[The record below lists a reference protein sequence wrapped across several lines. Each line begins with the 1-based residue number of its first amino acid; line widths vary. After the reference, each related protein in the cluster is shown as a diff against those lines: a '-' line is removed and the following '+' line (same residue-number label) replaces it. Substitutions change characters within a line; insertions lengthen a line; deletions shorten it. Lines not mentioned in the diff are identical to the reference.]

1 MYYFWITFISIFIII
16 YLCFAEKTEMY
27 QTKNPSILI
36 VVISKQNELER
47 WNSEKQF
54 WVMYQEYGKKFNIDV
69 VFSECQENF
78 TSKES
83 CHESYIPGIF
93 QKTILTLSHYKN
105 YDFYVRTNLSTVY
118 IFPYLQKYIQDN
130 FKRTSRKPIVSG
142 HCNSWGI
149 SGTGILM
156 NRKARDL
163 LVTKGRKRKYFEI
176 NKQYDDVVIGKLF
189 KKYHAKFICKP
200 FLYMWNKHTSIEE
213 NLQTVQHNYYPSIR
227 LRFDHDNIGLYQ
239 GICRRICQHFY

>member
-27 QTKNPSILI
+27 QTKNPSVLI

-54 WVMYQEYGKKFNIDV
+54 WEMYQEYGKKFNIDV

-105 YDFYVRTNLSTVY
+105 M
-118 IFPYLQKYIQDN
+118 IF
-130 FKRTSRKPIVSG
+130 
-142 HCNSWGI
+142 
-149 SGTGILM
+149 M
-156 NRKARDL
+156 
-163 LVTKGRKRKYFEI
+163 FE
-176 NKQYDDVVIGKLF
+176 
-189 KKYHAKFICKP
+189 
-200 FLYMWNKHTSIEE
+200 
-213 NLQTVQHNYYPSIR
+213 
-227 LRFDHDNIGLYQ
+227 
-239 GICRRICQHFY
+239 RI